1 MDALCSSGE
10 LASKFW
16 DPNLTL
22 HTDNPD
28 LTPCFQNSLLAWAP
42 CIYLWASLPCY
53 LLYLRRR
60 NQGYI
65 ILSGLCRLK
74 TAVGV
79 LLWCVTWADLFYSF
93 SGLVRGSIPAPIY
106 FVTPLILG
114 VTMLLATLLIQYE
127 RLRGVRSSGILIIFW
142 FLSCVCAIVPFRSK
156 ILIALEE
163 GEVKDTFRFTTFYI
177 YFALIVFSLILSC
190 AKDKP
195 PFFSPSVNVNLN
207 SCPEANAGFLSRLTF
222 WWFTK
227 MAILGYR
234 RPLEEKDLWS
244 LNEEDSSRVLVL
256 RLLKEWEKQR
266 VQAKQ

>member
-74 TAVGV
+74 T
-79 LLWCVTWADLFYSF
+79 
-93 SGLVRGSIPAPIY
+93 
-106 FVTPLILG
+106 
-114 VTMLLATLLIQYE
+114 LLATLLIQYE